1 LYESKTLGTPGILIL
16 SEILAECLFL
26 QSYGEVSQLV
36 LDHLLGLLGC
46 FFEGFSIRPAA
57 TRSAPVLKLCW
68 LPRPGSPPSFD
79 VVLVDFTSV
88 EENYVVC

>member
-1 LYESKTLGTPGILIL
+1 VYKPTYNWGTPSCRYPNIIRNIAGI
-16 SEILAECLFL
+16 AECLFP

-36 LDHLLGLLGC
+36 LDHLLGLLGG
-46 FFEGFSIRPAA
+46 FLEGFSIRPAA

-79 VVLVDFTSV
+79 VVLW
-88 EENYVVC
+88 